1 LTGTVAIYWPGG
13 YPIAWRP
20 VFVRRRLRKHFG
32 KANRK
37 SLIPIKAVSLESNG
51 IKVSMDSAGRYLDNI
66 FVERFWRTLKYE
78 EVYLKAYRDNR
89 EARIEIGE
97 YIRFY
102 NAERPH
108 QSLGYKT
115 PAEEHYAEPIEV
127 VKEHVLQSETTT
139 VSISNPVR
147 IAGLHLNLE

>member
-1 LTGTVAIYWPGG
+1 MEG
-13 YPIAWRP
+13 
-20 VFVRRRLRKHFG
+20 
-32 KANRK
+32 
-37 SLIPIKAVSLESNG
+37 NG
-51 IKVSMDSAGRYLDNI
+51 INVSMDSAGRYLDNI
-66 FVERFWRTLKYE
+66 FVERFCRTLKYE
-78 EVYLKAYRDNR
+78 DVYLKAYRDNR
-89 EARIEIGE
+89 EAGIEIGK

-127 VKEHVLQSETTT
+127 VKEHMLQSKTTT

-147 IAGLHLNLE
+147 IAGSHLNLE